1 MARKT
6 TYEGKWLNFHEVTF
20 TNSEGEARIWE
31 YASRTGTAGVAAV
44 IAIDEGAIPNLIL
57 VKQFRPAINQHSL
70 EFPAGLV
77 DPGETIQAAA
87 LRELEE
93 ETGYLGQVIHEGPP
107 IYSSPGLTDEQVSLV
122 TIKIS
127 GKIETKH
134 EADECI
140 EVITLPINNLIEELN
155 RIQTTGV
162 VIDAKLWTFAQGLG
176 WISPFKQEAD

>member
-1 MARKT
+1 M
-6 TYEGKWLNFHEVTF
+6 
-20 TNSEGEARIWE
+20 
-31 YASRTGTAGVAAV
+31 
-44 IAIDEGAIPNLIL
+44 
-57 VKQFRPAINQHSL
+57 
-70 EFPAGLV
+70 
-77 DPGETIQAAA
+77 
-87 LRELEE
+87 
-93 ETGYLGQVIHEGPP
+93 
-107 IYSSPGLTDEQVSLV
+107 

-127 GKIETKH
+127 GKTETKH